1 MSDPERRISAESRD
15 EERPHSPG
23 PNLVLAYSLI
33 AIALLVA
40 IAMAA
45 LIVWPYYKAR

>member
-1 MSDPERRISAESRD
+1 MSNRDRKISAESPD
-15 EERPHSPG
+15 KVSPSSG

-40 IAMAA
+40 IAVAA